1 MQPSTT
7 RLPQPSG
14 WPPSPG
20 SWEEAVL
27 SWYEQAELFTPRKPG
42 RRISAPS
49 PSDGRGQPPPD
60 NKARR

>member
-27 SWYEQAELFTPRKPG
+27 SWYEQAELFVPRRPRT
-42 RRISAPS
+42 RRPRTS
-49 PSDGRGQPPPD
+49 PADRRGQTPD
-60 NKARR
+60 EKPER